1 MPFWMREQG
10 ACRGSLLRQAGLW
23 VLKLSCNCVAHQ
35 ASGLL
40 ACCHQQW
47 FCLLLAAAVTLH
59 HPINVQGCT
68 VWEEGRKKAHYW
80 TFNLVR
86 ETKDGETVS
95 MLRCSTEVRET
106 YERWI
111 QVGRWC

>member
-1 MPFWMREQG
+1 ME
-10 ACRGSLLRQAGLW
+10 
-23 VLKLSCNCVAHQ
+23 LSCNGVAHQ
-35 ASGLL
+35 AAGLS
-40 ACCHQQW
+40 ACCHQQCL
-47 FCLLLAAAVTLH
+47 CLLLAASVTLRC
-59 HPINVQGCT
+59 PNNLQGCI

-86 ETKDGETVS
+86 ETRDRETVS

-111 QVGRWC
+111 QVG